1 MKHLLLSLL
10 VMVMTIQAQAQKD
23 KISYNKDSGAI
34 EVNGE
39 SHAQLI
45 KENAP
50 GQLGINKNF
59 IITNLDGEELIYM
72 VFTQQDIYDARGQK
86 TKTES
91 YYVINFLESGKS
103 SRKNGTLSGS
113 GAAKLVV
120 KNKLIING
128 EISPAAEKKFHLK
141 Y

>member
-23 KISYNKDSGAI
+23 KISYNKDSGTI

-39 SHAQLI
+39 AHAQLI

-59 IITNLDGEELIYM
+59 IITNLDGKELIYM
-72 VFTQQDIYDARGQK
+72 VFM
-86 TKTES
+86 
-91 YYVINFLESGKS
+91 
-103 SRKNGTLSGS
+103 
-113 GAAKLVV
+113 V
-120 KNKLIING
+120 KKQ
-128 EISPAAEKKFHLK
+128 A
-141 Y
+141 